1 MATVTA
7 PPGGIPPVVDVPT
20 PKRLE
25 RIPVWLSTT
34 VFLIVLMAISA
45 FIRTRYFS
53 APIGQFWEDEAITT
67 GIASHS
73 LSAIPGILRH
83 DGSPP
88 LFYLLLHVWMSV
100 FGTSESATHALSLVF
115 GLLCIPAGMWM
126 GWSLIGRRAGMYMA
140 VLCAFSTFLTAYAQE
155 TRMYELMALLGL
167 LQTTAF
173 IHAFVNRRRGYLFL
187 FAACQALMLYTHAWG
202 LFFGAGLIVGLIPIW
217 LASEDRR
224 GVVRDAVLA
233 YVGAGILFLPW
244 VPNFIYQ
251 ATHTGAPWAP
261 TIKFGVPVLLSRD
274 LLGADR
280 ITVALL
286 VAWIIG
292 LAPLFTKRLR
302 RTHDGTIMWSLI
314 WLIAGTLI
322 IAWLASQITPA
333 FVARYMAPLLPAI
346 LLLAAWGAARSGVV
360 GLVMIALFLAF
371 IVHISSYAPRYKS
384 DMQDIS
390 GVMTPLL
397 HRGDLVVNAQPDSTP
412 LAWYYLPANLQYA
425 TTIGHVG
432 DPSYMD
438 WVHALK
444 RLQNAPPA
452 PTLDPLIASLK
463 PGQQLLYVRPLTEGA
478 NNWKAPWTSLVRLRA
493 AQWGQILQNDVDSG
507 VLKQVATA
515 PDNYRQPSILAYSA
529 VLYQKAS

>member
-7 PPGGIPPVVDVPT
+7 PPGGIPRVADVRA

-25 RIPVWLSTT
+25 RIPVWASTAA
-34 VFLIVLMAISA
+34 VLIILTAISA
-45 FIRTRYFS
+45 YIRTRYFS
-53 APIGQFWEDEAITT
+53 PPVGQLWEDEAITT

-73 LSAIPGILRH
+73 LRAIPGILRH
-83 DGSPP
+83 DGAPP
-88 LFYLLLHVWMSV
+88 LFYMLLHVWMSV
-100 FGTSESATHALSLVF
+100 FGASEPATHALSLVF

-126 GWSLIGRRAGMYMA
+126 GWALCGRRAGLYMA
-140 VLCAFSTFLTAYAQE
+140 VLCALSTFLTAYAQE
-155 TRMYELMALLGL
+155 TRMYELMALLGI

-173 IHAFVNRRRGYLFL
+173 IMAFVYRRRGYLIL
-187 FAACQALMLYTHAWG
+187 FAVCQALMLYTHAWG
-202 LFFGAGLIVGLIPIW
+202 LFFGAGFLVALIPIW
-217 LASEDRR
+217 RVSEDRR
-224 GVVRDAVLA
+224 GVVRDALLA

-244 VPNFIYQ
+244 VPNFVYQ

-261 TIKFGVPVLLSRD
+261 TIRFGVPVLLSRD

-302 RTHDGTIMWSLI
+302 RTRDGTVMWSLI
-314 WLIAGTLI
+314 WLITGTLV

-360 GLVMIALFLAF
+360 GLVLIAVFAAF
-371 IVHISSYAPRYKS
+371 VVHPSSYAPRYKS

-412 LAWYYLPANLQYA
+412 LAWYYLPAGLRYA
-425 TTIGHVG
+425 TPIGPVA

-438 WVHALK
+438 WVDALK
-444 RLQNAPPA
+444 RLQNAPA
-452 PTLDPLIASLK
+452 AAGLDPLVARLK

-493 AQWGQILQNDVDSG
+493 AQWGQILQNDVSSG
-507 VLKQVATA
+507 ILKPVALA
-515 PDNYRQPSILAYSA
+515 PENYRGAAILAYSA
-529 VLYQKAS
+529 ALYQKVS